1 MRLSAGEK
9 LEIIELVTRSEI
21 GVTKTLKE
29 LGIHKST
36 FYNWYNL
43 YLKKRYEGFFSSPSF
58 NRKQWNSIP
67 EEEKTLWQRSY
78 WSILDFPVENW
89 PTKSS
94 MSRIFLFRIR
104 RV

>member
-1 MRLSAGEK
+1 MRLCVGEK

-21 GVTKTLKE
+21 GANKTLRE

-43 YLKKRYEGFFSSPSF
+43 YLKKGYEGFFSSPSF

-67 EEEKTLWQRSY
+67 EKQKK
-78 WSILDFPVENW
+78 FVVEIALEH
-89 PTKSS
+89 PGLSS
-94 MSRIFLFRIR
+94 RELAYK
-104 RV
+104 